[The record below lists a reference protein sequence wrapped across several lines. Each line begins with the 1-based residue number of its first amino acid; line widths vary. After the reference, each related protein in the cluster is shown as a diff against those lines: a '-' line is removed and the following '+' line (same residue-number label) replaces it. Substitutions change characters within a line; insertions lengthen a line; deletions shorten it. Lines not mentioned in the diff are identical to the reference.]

1 MVTHAHASQT
11 DGRDRQSACTQYSRS
26 HRLPF
31 LEIARIYAVS
41 VGTMTDVT
49 LPSLGESVTEGIIT
63 QWFKKIG
70 DTVARDEPLFEVST
84 DKVDSEMPSPAAG
97 VLVQILAEEGDTVE
111 TGSRVAVIDEAGT
124 ASPSV
129 ASTDVTSPQP
139 VAAAPTPRPTPVVD
153 KIVDTANGVVVS
165 PVVRRILAD
174 GGVEPSTLQ
183 GSGPGGAITR
193 RDAERAVLDGPTE
206 EMVVALSNGRR
217 RMGQHMAVSA
227 QVTPHGFVAIEA
239 DGAVFAK
246 LDALGRS
253 TRDGVTVSDE
263 MLVSLAAVRALAE
276 FEFLNAT
283 FTSEELV
290 VHRTVNLGLVRSVAD
305 DGMLVPVVHAAAGLT
320 LRALARRVNELDERV
335 VSRQLTTDDL
345 MGGTFTVLGAPSA
358 TTLWSEPI
366 IIQPQVAVLSVGAVR
381 EVPVVVTHGGAST
394 IEIGRRVILGLSFD
408 HRVCEPVG
416 AVEYLERVG
425 QLLAGLD
432 VEGER

>member
-1 MVTHAHASQT
+1 
-11 DGRDRQSACTQYSRS
+11 
-26 HRLPF
+26 
-31 LEIARIYAVS
+31 
-41 VGTMTDVT
+41 MTDVT

-63 QWFKKIG
+63 QWFKKVG

-97 VLVQILAEEGDTVE
+97 VLVQILAEVGDTVE
-111 TGSRVAVIDEAGT
+111 TGSRVAVIDESGSATPTAPSTNEPQKEPGT
-124 ASPSV
+124 A
-129 ASTDVTSPQP
+129 AVTPAP
-139 VAAAPTPRPTPVVD
+139 APAAAHVVA
-153 KIVDTANGVVVS
+153 KSSDTVNGVVVS

-206 EMVVALSNGRR
+206 EIVVALTNGRR

-227 QVTPHGFVAIEA
+227 QVTPHGFVAIET

-253 TRDGVTVSDE
+253 TRDGVAISDE

-276 FEFLNAT
+276 FESLNAT
-283 FTSEELV
+283 FTGEDLV

-335 VSRQLTTDDL
+335 ASRQLTTDDL

-358 TTLWSEPI
+358 HTLWSEPI

-381 EVPVVVTHGGAST
+381 EVPVVVSHDGVTAV
-394 IEIGRRVILGLSFD
+394 EIGRRVVLGLSFD
-408 HRVCEPVG
+408 HRICEPVG
-416 AVEYLERVG
+416 AAQYLERVG
-425 QLLAGLD
+425 QLLLGLD

>member
-1 MVTHAHASQT
+1 
-11 DGRDRQSACTQYSRS
+11 
-26 HRLPF
+26 
-31 LEIARIYAVS
+31 
-41 VGTMTDVT
+41 MTDVT

-63 QWFKKIG
+63 QWFKKVG

-97 VLVQILAEEGDTVE
+97 VLIQILAEEGDTVE
-111 TGSRVAVIDEAGT
+111 TGSRVAVIDDSGAATPIAQEPRPDT
-124 ASPSV
+124 V
-129 ASTDVTSPQP
+129 ASASTSS
-139 VAAAPTPRPTPVVD
+139 PTPEGPKSD
-153 KIVDTANGVVVS
+153 ATATGVVVS

-183 GSGPGGAITR
+183 GSGPGGSITR

-206 EMVVALSNGRR
+206 ELVVALSNGRR

-239 DGAVFAK
+239 RGDVFAE
-246 LDALGRS
+246 LDALGRT
-253 TRDGVTVSDE
+253 TRDGVAITDE

-283 FTSEELV
+283 FTGEDLV
-290 VHRTVNLGLVRSVAD
+290 VHRTVNLGLVRSVAE

-320 LRALARRVNELDERV
+320 LRALARRVSELDERV
-335 VSRQLTTDDL
+335 ASRHLTTDDL
-345 MGGTFTVLGAPSA
+345 MGGTFTVLGAPSSN
-358 TTLWSEPI
+358 TLWSEPI

-381 EVPVVVTHGGAST
+381 EVPVVVTDNGAAT
-394 IEIGRRVILGLSFD
+394 VGVGRRLVLGLSFD
-408 HRVCEPVG
+408 HRITEPV
-416 AVEYLERVG
+416 AAASYLERVA

>member
-1 MVTHAHASQT
+1 
-11 DGRDRQSACTQYSRS
+11 
-26 HRLPF
+26 
-31 LEIARIYAVS
+31 
-41 VGTMTDVT
+41 MTDVT

-63 QWFKKIG
+63 QWFKKVG

-97 VLVQILAEEGDTVE
+97 VLTQILAEEGDTVE
-111 TGSRVAVIDEAGT
+111 TGSRVAVIDESGT
-124 ASPSV
+124 ASPPV
-129 ASTDVTSPQP
+129 ASMAEATSEPAAA
-139 VAAAPTPRPTPVVD
+139 AAAPAPSPVVAKSD
-153 KIVDTANGVVVS
+153 DTANGVVVS

-276 FEFLNAT
+276 FEYLNAT
-283 FTSEELV
+283 FTGEDLV

-335 VSRQLTTDDL
+335 ASRQLTTDDL
-345 MGGTFTVLGAPSA
+345 MGGTFTLLGAPSA
-358 TTLWSEPI
+358 NTLWSEPI

-381 EVPVVVTHGGAST
+381 GVPVVVAHDGVSA
-394 IEIGRRVILGLSFD
+394 IEVGRRVVLGLSFD

>member
-1 MVTHAHASQT
+1 
-11 DGRDRQSACTQYSRS
+11 
-26 HRLPF
+26 
-31 LEIARIYAVS
+31 
-41 VGTMTDVT
+41 MTDVT

-129 ASTDVTSPQP
+129 ASTDATSPEP

-153 KIVDTANGVVVS
+153 KIFDTANGVVVS

-174 GGVEPSTLQ
+174 GGVEPSTLH

-381 EVPVVVTHGGAST
+381 EVPVVVTHDGAST

>member
-1 MVTHAHASQT
+1 
-11 DGRDRQSACTQYSRS
+11 
-26 HRLPF
+26 
-31 LEIARIYAVS
+31 
-41 VGTMTDVT
+41 MTDVT

-63 QWFKKIG
+63 QWFKKVG

-97 VLVQILAEEGDTVE
+97 VLVEILAEEGDTVE
-111 TGSRVAVIDEAGT
+111 TGSRVAIIDDSGSPAPSAPKVDEPREEPPSATSTPLPSAAATSADT
-124 ASPSV
+124 AS
-129 ASTDVTSPQP
+129 
-139 VAAAPTPRPTPVVD
+139 
-153 KIVDTANGVVVS
+153 GVVMS

-183 GSGPGGAITR
+183 GSGPGGSITR

-206 EMVVALSNGRR
+206 ELVVALSNGQR

-227 QVTPHGFVAIEA
+227 QVTPHGFVAIETE
-239 DGAVFAK
+239 GAVFAK

-253 TRDGVTVSDE
+253 TRDGVAISDE

-276 FEFLNAT
+276 FEYLNAT
-283 FTSEELV
+283 FTGDDLV

-320 LRALARRVNELDERV
+320 LRALARRVSELDDRV
-335 VSRQLTTDDL
+335 ASRQLTADDL

-358 TTLWSEPI
+358 NTLWSEPI

-381 EVPVVVTHGGAST
+381 AVPVVVTNDDVATVSV
-394 IEIGRRVILGLSFD
+394 GRRLVLGLSFD
-408 HRVCEPVG
+408 HRVCEPAG
-416 AVEYLERVG
+416 AASYLERVG

>member
-1 MVTHAHASQT
+1 
-11 DGRDRQSACTQYSRS
+11 
-26 HRLPF
+26 
-31 LEIARIYAVS
+31 
-41 VGTMTDVT
+41 MTDVT

-63 QWFKKIG
+63 QWFKKVG
-70 DTVARDEPLFEVST
+70 DVVARDEPLFEVST

-97 VLVQILAEEGDTVE
+97 VLTQILAEEGDTVE
-111 TGSRVAVIDEAGT
+111 TGSRVAVIEESRT
-124 ASPSV
+124 ATPSV
-129 ASTDVTSPQP
+129 PSETSAPIDDEPRPQP
-139 VAAAPTPRPTPVVD
+139 VAAVLPSSPPPVVTKGD
-153 KIVDTANGVVVS
+153 DTSNGIVVS

-183 GSGPGGAITR
+183 GSGPGGSITR
-193 RDAERAVLDGPTE
+193 RDAEKAVLDGPTE
-206 EMVVALSNGRR
+206 ELVVALSNGRR

-253 TRDGVTVSDE
+253 TRDGVAITDE

-283 FTSEELV
+283 FTGEELV
-290 VHRTVNLGLVRSVAD
+290 VHRTVSLGLVRSVAE

-320 LRALARRVNELDERV
+320 LRALARRVSELDERV
-335 VSRQLTTDDL
+335 ASRHLTTDDL

-358 TTLWSEPI
+358 NTLWSEPI

-381 EVPVVVTHGGAST
+381 EVPVVVTEGDVVTLGV
-394 IEIGRRVILGLSFD
+394 GRRLVLGLTFD
-408 HRVCEPVG
+408 HRICEPVV
-416 AVEYLERVG
+416 AASYLERVG

>member
-1 MVTHAHASQT
+1 
-11 DGRDRQSACTQYSRS
+11 
-26 HRLPF
+26 
-31 LEIARIYAVS
+31 
-41 VGTMTDVT
+41 MTDVT

-283 FTSEELV
+283 FAGEELV